1 MTKRKIIVSLVAS
14 LLIIIA
20 GAGMF
25 NYLSK
30 QKKSNIKTTPVEEAI
45 VYVTTES
52 FATKTVNSKI
62 EIDGRLNAFQ
72 KITLSAEA
80 NGKLEDV
87 GKVWREGSYFKKG
100 DLLFRAESTDERL
113 SLFAQ
118 RSSLLNAITQIMPDL
133 KFDYPDAFQKWK
145 TYLDN
150 FEIENRT
157 PDLPAIENQQ
167 EKYYVAG
174 KNIYNLYYSIKSAE
188 ERLNNFSVY
197 APFSGVFMQ
206 VNTYPGSL
214 VSPGTQ
220 LASIMNSSQ
229 YELQAPI
236 SMENFNLIKVGQQ
249 VSLREEALNKNFK
262 GTISRIGRQIDQTTQ
277 SIPVYIAVAG
287 IGLRDGMYLKGELA
301 GNSIKDVTALP
312 LQAIVNQNQIYVLEE
327 GSIREK
333 SVELVLRMDDQIL
346 VRGVDSTEK
355 IIIKG
360 LNSLSPGQKA
370 TEAKI

>member
-1 MTKRKIIVSLVAS
+1 MTKRKLIVSLVAS
-14 LLIIIA
+14 LIIIA
-20 GAGMF
+20 VGAALF

-30 QKKSNIKTTPVEEAI
+30 QKKSNIKTTEVEVAT
-45 VYVTTES
+45 VYVTTQT
-52 FATKTVNSKI
+52 FPARTVKSKI
-62 EIDGRLNAFQ
+62 EIDGRLNAYQ

-80 NGKLEDV
+80 NGKLEDIST
-87 GKVWREGSYFKKG
+87 VWREGSYFKKG
-100 DLLFRAESTDERL
+100 DLLFRVESTDEQL
-113 SLFAQ
+113 TLYAQ

-133 KFDYPDAFQKWK
+133 KFDYPDAFVKWK

-150 FEIENRT
+150 FEIEKNT
-157 PDLPAIENQQ
+157 PDLPAIDNQQ

-174 KNIYNLYYSIKSAE
+174 KNIYNLYYGIKSAE

-236 SMENFNLIKVGQQ
+236 SMENFNLINIGQQ
-249 VSLREEALNKNFK
+249 VTLREESLNKDYT
-262 GTISRIGRQIDQTTQ
+262 GRISRIGRQIDQTTQ
-277 SIPVYIAVAG
+277 SIPVYISVSG
-287 IGLRDGMYLKGELA
+287 SGLRDGMYLKGQLA
-301 GNSIKDVTALP
+301 GSAVKDVTALP
-312 LQAIVNQNQIYVLEE
+312 LEAIVNQNQIYILEE
-327 GSIREK
+327 GAIREK
-333 SVELVLRMDDQIL
+333 SVEMVLRMDDKVL
-346 VRGVDSTEK
+346 VRGIDSTEK
-355 IIIKG
+355 IIVKG